1 MTRYARPKKRTAAE
15 DERTLRRE
23 LASLLNRRAD
33 SITRQDIIRLL
44 DGITDR
50 GAPIMANR
58 TLAAIRKMFNFACG
72 RGVVEGNPAGGVQA
86 PNPERTRDRAL
97 SEEEIARLWTAITT
111 TSGTAPALRLAL
123 LFALATGQRSGEV
136 RGTTWAEIDLPAA
149 TWTMTSE
156 RTENGL
162 PHRVPLSSVALAV
175 LAKAQDLG
183 GTFVFPSPKGDGHID
198 GSAVLHALQ
207 RIMRNTGMR
216 PPARCMISGARWP
229 HGWRRTGCQSPLSG
243 GFSITCRGI

>member
-23 LASLLNRRAD
+23 LAGLLDRRAD

-58 TLAAIRKMFNFACG
+58 TLAVIRKMFNFACG
-72 RGVVEGNPAGGVQA
+72 RGVVGGNPAGGVQA
-86 PNPERTRDRAL
+86 PNPERTRDRTL

-111 TSGTAPALRLAL
+111 TSGTALAIRLAL

-136 RGTTWAEIDLPAA
+136 RGATWAEVDLPP
-149 TWTMTSE
+149 
-156 RTENGL
+156 GG
-162 PHRVPLSSVALAV
+162 
-175 LAKAQDLG
+175 DL
-183 GTFVFPSPKGDGHID
+183 DHD
-198 GSAVLHALQ
+198 Q
-207 RIMRNTGMR
+207 
-216 PPARCMISGARWP
+216 
-229 HGWRRTGCQSPLSG
+229 
-243 GFSITCRGI
+243 